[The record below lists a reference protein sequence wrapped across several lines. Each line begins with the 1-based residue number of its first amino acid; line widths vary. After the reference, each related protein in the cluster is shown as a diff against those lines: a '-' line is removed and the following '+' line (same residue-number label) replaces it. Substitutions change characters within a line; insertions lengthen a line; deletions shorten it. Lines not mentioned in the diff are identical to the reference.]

1 MTHSEDLLHDMN
13 ELEYNNRL
21 NDNTMSERPDDYD
34 SEYQRDNYNPDGD
47 EVEDNST
54 ALSVKVL
61 SMIDTNKAQREQFV
75 QEVID
80 SMQEGK
86 VDPLKIHVQVKCMEQ
101 IIKMF
106 TDGKD
111 YPKTSKVYKELVLD
125 EATKHGKKFEYHNA
139 EFKIGEV
146 GTKYDW
152 SKCGDAAINELLRQQ
167 AEIDAAL
174 KERQE
179 FLKTLPAIGIET
191 LVDDEVV
198 RIYPPSRSSTTSVSV
213 SLNK

>member
-1 MTHSEDLLHDMN
+1 
-13 ELEYNNRL
+13 
-21 NDNTMSERPDDYD
+21 MSERPDDYD

-80 SMQEGK
+80 SMQDGK

-125 EATKHGKKFEYHNA
+125 EANKHGKKFEYHNA

-146 GTKYDW
+146 GVKYDW
-152 SKCGDAAINELLRQQ
+152 SKCGDEELLKSM
-167 AEIDAAL
+167 AIYEAMGEAI
-174 KERQE
+174 KKRQE
-179 FLKTLPAIGIET
+179 FLKTLPSEG
-191 LVDDEVV
+191 LSQVDEATGDVV
-198 RIYPPSRSSTTSVSV
+198 KLWPPSKSSSTSVSV
-213 SLNK
+213 SLSK